1 MVADDHA
8 IVREGLRML
17 LGEQPGIE
25 VVAEVADGLAA
36 VAAVR
41 EHRPDVVLMDLGM
54 PELNGVD
61 ATRAICRDH
70 PGTQVLVLSMH
81 AGEEYVRP
89 AIRAGASGY
98 LLKGAAFTEL
108 LTAIAAVARGGAYF
122 SPAIAK
128 LVLDDSRRRETHPA
142 DALTNRE
149 SEILRMV
156 AQGRSSN
163 EIAKHLGLSMKTVE
177 GHRGRIM
184 AKLDVHHLAGLV
196 RYAVWAGLVS
206 PDP

>member
-1 MVADDHA
+1 M
-8 IVREGLRML
+8 
-17 LGEQPGIE
+17 
-25 VVAEVADGLAA
+25 
-36 VAAVR
+36 
-41 EHRPDVVLMDLGM
+41 
-54 PELNGVD
+54 
-61 ATRAICRDH
+61 
-70 PGTQVLVLSMH
+70 
-81 AGEEYVRP
+81 
-89 AIRAGASGY
+89 
-98 LLKGAAFTEL
+98 KGAAFTEL

-122 SPAIAK
+122 SPAIAR

-142 DALTNRE
+142 DALTSRE